1 MNFYFFIF
9 TGVDIN
15 FIKILYP
22 HVGGGGGG
30 IIAAVWIGG
39 WNAAQF
45 ICSLIKGIEINPTHI
60 ILSGLAIAACFTPV
74 YFNLIM
80 DKVKEIKLGA

>member
-22 HVGGGGGG
+22 HVGGEGGD
-30 IIAAVWIGG
+30 I
-39 WNAAQF
+39 F
-45 ICSLIKGIEINPTHI
+45 
-60 ILSGLAIAACFTPV
+60 
-74 YFNLIM
+74 
-80 DKVKEIKLGA
+80 

>member
-30 IIAAVWIGG
+30 I
-39 WNAAQF
+39 F
-45 ICSLIKGIEINPTHI
+45 LKFFE
-60 ILSGLAIAACFTPV
+60 F
-74 YFNLIM
+74 F
-80 DKVKEIKLGA
+80 